1 MDKKPSRYTS
11 SSQPVTP
18 TNIIP
23 DPGESSNLLPQQSPN
38 YHEKTVRIEGKK
50 KFKSSAGVPHEVDIW
65 VNVEVAA
72 GYEAAFIFECKN
84 WKRKVG
90 KKEAADFAR
99 KIDDAKAQRGFLVAA
114 ALTKGAEAIVKS
126 DPRMEWLAARELS
139 ADEVPERVKRFYCV
153 FSEIV
158 EDRYHIVQ
166 KEDGAADALDL
177 RSAVLTVHGEPED
190 LVKYL
195 RGWTSQVMK
204 PTSEG
209 VHPFEAVR
217 QYPPDAGLT
226 LNGLPV
232 KEIGVSGKVR
242 VSYIPGEVVSRFEVA
257 TRGRV
262 VEYAV
267 KLPNGTS
274 VVMEEWQLSHKG

>member
-1 MDKKPSRYTS
+1 MMITSR
-11 SSQPVTP
+11 QKGDELERAVRA
-18 TNIIP
+18 I
-23 DPGESSNLLPQQSPN
+23 ELAVLRQSPS

-72 GYEAAFIFECKN
+72 GYEATFIFECKN

-114 ALTKGAEAIVKS
+114 TLTKGAEAIVNS
-126 DPRMEWLAARELS
+126 DPRMEWLVARELS
-139 ADEVPERVKRFYCV
+139 GDEVPERVKRFYGV
-153 FSEIV
+153 FSETV
-158 EDRYHIVQ
+158 EDLYHIIQ
-166 KEDGAADALDL
+166 KEDGAAEAIDL
-177 RSAVLTVHGEPED
+177 KSAAFSIHGEPKD
-190 LVKYL
+190 LVNYL
-195 RGWTSQVMK
+195 REWTSQLMK
-204 PTSEG
+204 PTREG

-217 QYPPDAGLT
+217 QYPPNAGLI

-232 KEIGVSGKVR
+232 KEISVSGKVR

-257 TRGRV
+257 TRGRLV
-262 VEYAV
+262 QCAV
-267 KLPNGTS
+267 KFPNGTS
-274 VVMEEWQLSHKG
+274 VVMEEWQLCQKA

>member
-1 MDKKPSRYTS
+1 MI
-11 SSQPVTP
+11 TP
-18 TNIIP
+18 RQKGDEFERAVRAI
-23 DPGESSNLLPQQSPN
+23 ELAVLRQSPG

-50 KFKSSAGVPHEVDIW
+50 KFKSTAGVHHEVDIW

-72 GYEAAFIFECKN
+72 GYEATFIFECKN

-90 KKEAADFAR
+90 KKEVADFAR
-99 KIDDAKAQRGFLVAA
+99 KVEDAKAQRGFLVAA
-114 ALTKGAEAIVKS
+114 TLTKGAEAIVKS

-139 ADEVPERVKRFYCV
+139 ADEVPERVKGFYGV
-153 FSEIV
+153 FSETI
-158 EDRYHIVQ
+158 EARYHIIQ
-166 KEDGAADALDL
+166 KEDGAAEAIDL
-177 RSAVLTVHGEPED
+177 NSAVFTVHGEPED
-190 LVKYL
+190 LATYL
-195 RGWTSQVMK
+195 KDWANQVVK

-217 QYPPDAGLT
+217 LYPPDAGLI

-232 KEIGVSGKVR
+232 EEIKVSGKVR

-262 VEYAV
+262 VQCAV
-267 KLPNGTS
+267 TFPNGAS
-274 VVMEEWQLSHKG
+274 VVMEECRLSQKW